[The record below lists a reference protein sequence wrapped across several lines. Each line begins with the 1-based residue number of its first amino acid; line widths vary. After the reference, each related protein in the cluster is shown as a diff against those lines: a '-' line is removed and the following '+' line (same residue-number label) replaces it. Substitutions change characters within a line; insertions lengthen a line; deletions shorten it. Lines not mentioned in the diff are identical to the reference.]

1 MRVDIDGEEHV
12 PTALSEDDEPVNVL
26 YYGDGG
32 SGKTTDIATMALGG
46 NLWLANAES
55 GVKAS
60 ALRRVGGDLGIDI
73 PVSNIEIF
81 PGEEDE
87 YISFDGIESEW
98 KRIREELHKDPT
110 AYYGV
115 GWDSITEIQQ
125 AMKDLEMKRGLM
137 KANRRG
143 VERDPFTMD
152 QDNWR
157 TVNEQCRNL
166 IRKFRSLPCH
176 FCASALQRREQD
188 NDGAV
193 VYMPAVTPGLQN
205 DVIGWFDVVCHTE
218 TIIVGGEEIYM
229 GLLRNY
235 GKFRGKDRFKATPRR
250 LVNPTHERI
259 VAYVRGD
266 LTVDT
271 DEQMQDLKERMAR
284 EQEEESTT
292 AAAA

>member
-1 MRVDIDGEEHV
+1 MRRDDGEENV

-32 SGKTTDIATMALGG
+32 SGKTTDLATMAIHGKV
-46 NLWLANAES
+46 WIANAES

-60 ALRRVGGDLGIDI
+60 ALRRVGEELDI
-73 PVSNIEIF
+73 VIPAKNIEIF
-81 PGEEDE
+81 PSEEGEELT
-87 YISFDGIESEW
+87 FDGIESEW
-98 KRIREELHKDPT
+98 KRIREELHADPD

-125 AMKDLEMKRGLM
+125 ALKDLEMKRGAM
-137 KANRRG
+137 KASRRG

-166 IRKFRSLPCH
+166 IRKFRELPCH

-205 DVIGWFDVVCHTE
+205 DIVGWFDVVCHTE
-218 TIIVGGEEIYM
+218 TIVVDGEEVYM
-229 GLLRNY
+229 GLLRNL
-235 GKFRGKDRFKATPRR
+235 GKYRGKDRFKATPRR
-250 LVNPTHERI
+250 LVNPTHDRI
-259 VAYVRGD
+259 TSYVRGE

-271 DEQMQDLKERMAR
+271 DSQMQDLKERMER
-284 EQEEESTT
+284 EATE
-292 AAAA
+292 AAAAA